1 MRSFYPLIFSI
12 IFILFFGLLEIFLLR
27 LLNKVWWKKRLVR
40 YAAIGL
46 PIFGSMMVLLWALG
60 EYNTIGWLAFTGAI
74 LAVTAFIL
82 EFALMLSLPVSGAL
96 HLFQHL
102 VDFIAKKKSGQ
113 ANEVIDQ
120 KRRLFLKTAAV
131 AVPAIT
137 VVGAVS
143 GITNSFHEVNVY
155 RRKLFYKDLP
165 EELEGLKIFHLSD
178 PHLHHYV
185 TLSDLEDVLTAAEK
199 FRPDI
204 TLVTGDIADDLNL
217 LADALN
223 MIEQLNSPLGSFAS
237 LGNHEY
243 FRGVKRVKRIFDKS
257 HTPLLVD
264 EGLILPVGNLKLMI
278 GGADDPVRMRV
289 RSVEFFRTSID
300 YLLSRQP
307 LGDFSILMSHRPYAL
322 DYASEKEF
330 DMVLAGH
337 THGGQIGFMGRS
349 VFESVWPDR
358 YLWGEYSKGKTK
370 LYTSSGMGHWFPFR
384 LGCPCEAPILELHR
398 A

>member
-12 IFILFFGLLEIFLLR
+12 IFILFFGLLEILLLR
-27 LLNKVWWKKRLVR
+27 LLNKVWWEKRLVR
-40 YAAIGL
+40 CAAVGL
-46 PIFGSMMVLLWALG
+46 PIFGSLMVLLWALG
-60 EYNTIGWLAFTGAI
+60 EYNTIDLLSFTGAI

-82 EFALMLSLPVSGAL
+82 EFALMLSLPVSGAF
-96 HLFQHL
+96 HLFQYIA
-102 VDFIAKKKSGQ
+102 DFIANKKSGQ
-113 ANEVIDQ
+113 SSDVIDQ
-120 KRRLFLKTAAV
+120 KRRMFLKTAAV

-143 GITNSFHEVNVY
+143 GITNSFHEVKVY
-155 RRKLFYKDLP
+155 RRKLFFRDLP

-185 TLSDLEDVLTAAEK
+185 TISDLEEVLSAAEK
-199 FRPDI
+199 FQPDI

-217 LADALN
+217 LPDAINL
-223 MIEQLNSPLGSFAS
+223 IEQLNSPLGAFAS

-243 FRGVKRVKRIFDKS
+243 FRGVERVKRIFEKS
-257 HTPLLVD
+257 HIPLLVD
-264 EGLILPVGNLKLMI
+264 EGVVVPVGNLKLMI

-289 RSVEFFRTSID
+289 RSVEFFRASID

-358 YLWGEYSKGKTK
+358 YLWGEYSMGKTK

-398 A
+398 G

>member
-1 MRSFYPLIFSI
+1 M
-12 IFILFFGLLEIFLLR
+12 
-27 LLNKVWWKKRLVR
+27 R

-46 PIFGSMMVLLWALG
+46 PIFGSLMVLLWALG
-60 EYNTIGWLAFTGAI
+60 EYNTIGWLSFTGAI

-96 HLFQHL
+96 HLFRHL
-102 VDFIAKKKSGQ
+102 ADFMAKKKNGQ

-143 GITNSFHEVNVY
+143 GISNSFHEVNVY

-185 TLSDLEDVLTAAEK
+185 TLSDLEDVLAAAEK

-217 LADALN
+217 LADALSL
-223 MIEQLNSPLGSFAS
+223 IEQLKSPLGTFAS

-243 FRGVKRVKRIFDKS
+243 FRGVERVKRIFDKS

-264 EGLILPVGNLKLMI
+264 EGVILPVGNLKLMI

-358 YLWGEYSKGKTK
+358 YLWGEYSMGKTK

-398 A
+398 G

>member
-12 IFILFFGLLEIFLLR
+12 IFILFFGLLEILLLR
-27 LLNKVWWKKRLVR
+27 VLNKVWWKKRQVR

-46 PIFGSMMVLLWALG
+46 PIFGSLMVLLWALG
-60 EYNTIGWLAFTGAI
+60 EYNTIGWLSFTGAI

-82 EFALMLSLPVSGAL
+82 EVALMLSLPVSGMF
-96 HLFQHL
+96 HLFQYL
-102 VDFIAKKKSGQ
+102 ADFIAKKKSAQ
-113 ANEVIDQ
+113 SAEAIDQ
-120 KRRLFLKTAAV
+120 KRRCFLKTAAV
-131 AVPAIT
+131 AVPALT
-137 VVGAVS
+137 VAGAVS
-143 GITNSFHEVNVY
+143 GVTNSFHEVKVY
-155 RRKLFYKDLP
+155 RRKIYFEDLP

-185 TLSDLEDVLTAAEK
+185 TLSDLEEVLTAAEK
-199 FRPDI
+199 YRPDI

-217 LADALN
+217 LPDAIKL
-223 MIEQLNSPLGSFAS
+223 IEQLNSPLGSFAS

-243 FRGVKRVKRIFDKS
+243 FRGVERVKRTFDKFN
-257 HTPLLVD
+257 TPLLVD
-264 EGLILPVGNLKLMI
+264 EGVIVPVGNLKLMI

-289 RSVEFFRTSID
+289 RSVEFFRNSID
-300 YLLSRQP
+300 YLLTRQP

-322 DYASEKEF
+322 EYAAEKEF

-358 YLWGEYSKGKTK
+358 YLWGEYSMGKTK

>member
-60 EYNTIGWLAFTGAI
+60 EYNTIGWLSFTGAI

-82 EFALMLSLPVSGAL
+82 EFALMLSLPVSGAF
-96 HLFQHL
+96 HLFRHIA
-102 VDFIAKKKSGQ
+102 DFIAKKKSGQ
-113 ANEVIDQ
+113 TEEVIDQ

-185 TLSDLEDVLTAAEK
+185 TLSDLEEVLSAAEK

-264 EGLILPVGNLKLMI
+264 EGIILPVGNLKLMI

-289 RSVEFFRTSID
+289 RNVDFFRTSID

-398 A
+398 G

>member
-12 IFILFFGLLEIFLLR
+12 IFILFFGLLEILLLR
-27 LLNKVWWKKRLVR
+27 VLNKVWWKKRLVR

-46 PIFGSMMVLLWALG
+46 PIFGSLMVLLWALG
-60 EYNTIGWLAFTGAI
+60 EYNTVGWLSFTGAI
-74 LAVTAFIL
+74 LAVTAFIF

-102 VDFIAKKKSGQ
+102 ADFIAKKKSGQ
-113 ANEVIDQ
+113 SNEVIDQ

-217 LADALN
+217 LPDAIR
-223 MIEQLNSPLGSFAS
+223 MIEQLKSPLGSFAS

-243 FRGVKRVKRIFDKS
+243 FRGVERVKRIFDKS

-264 EGLILPVGNLKLMI
+264 EGIILPVGNLKLMI

-289 RSVEFFRTSID
+289 RSVEFFRNSID
-300 YLLSRQP
+300 YLLARQP

-358 YLWGEYSKGKTK
+358 YLWGEYSMGKTK

-398 A
+398 G